1 MEAGRPG
8 RDLIASHLGQLF
20 MVCVLC
26 CFCSEFSDVR
36 RVSSTVGLTLVSKRG
51 SSIIA
56 LWNMPWFPIVCVLCC
71 FCVEFS
77 AVRRVSSTVGF
88 VFCVAFLSSFPLS
101 VVCLV
106 QLV

>member
-26 CFCSEFSDVR
+26 RFCFEFSD
-36 RVSSTVGLTLVSKRG
+36 
-51 SSIIA
+51 
-56 LWNMPWFPIVCVLCC
+56 
-71 FCVEFS
+71 
-77 AVRRVSSTVGF
+77 VRRVSSTVGF
-88 VFCVAFLSSFPLS
+88 VFCVAFVSSFPMS

-106 QLV
+106 QLVLCSVLLLFRVSRCPSCV